1 MKHLALF
8 SLFFAAAGAL
18 AYDENYSYPGYRTTE
33 EQARIDRNAAEN
45 LRQEEED
52 TYTDTR
58 VYDQDKYDDDRNLS
72 GGGSGASAPEY
83 LDKDLD

>member
-8 SLFFAAAGAL
+8 SLFFAAASAL
-18 AYDENYSYPGYRTTE
+18 AYDENYSYPGYKTTE
-33 EQARIDRNAAEN
+33 EEARIDRQGAQD

-58 VYDQDKYDDDRNLS
+58 VHGEEFEEEDLNLS
-72 GGGSGASAPEY
+72 GEASGASAA
-83 LDKDLD
+83 KD

>member
-8 SLFFAAAGAL
+8 SLFFAAASAL
-18 AYDENYSYPGYRTTE
+18 AYDENYSYPGYKTTDKE
-33 EQARIDRNAAEN
+33 ARIDRQGAQD

-58 VYDQDKYDDDRNLS
+58 VFDEEEEASQDLS
-72 GGGSGASAPEY
+72 GGGSGAS
-83 LDKDLD
+83 DLKRK